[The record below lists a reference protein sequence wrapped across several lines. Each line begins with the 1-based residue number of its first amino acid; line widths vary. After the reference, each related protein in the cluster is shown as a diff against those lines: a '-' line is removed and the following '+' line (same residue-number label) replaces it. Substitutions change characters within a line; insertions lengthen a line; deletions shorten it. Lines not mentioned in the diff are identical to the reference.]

1 MTFTVA
7 HDLLW
12 HPPCDQATQNDF
24 DRAFIQ
30 EETMAQYIVL
40 TRVSPEAV
48 KKPEG
53 LLDLEQKVK
62 DRVASECP
70 QVKWTANYAVM
81 GPYDYIDL
89 FEAPDNE
96 TAMRVSTIIRSEGN
110 ASTELWPATEWSQFR
125 DQVLK

>member
-1 MTFTVA
+1 
-7 HDLLW
+7 
-12 HPPCDQATQNDF
+12 
-24 DRAFIQ
+24 
-30 EETMAQYIVL
+30 MAQYIVL

-53 LLDLEQKVK
+53 LLDLEKKVK
-62 DRVASECP
+62 DRVAAECP

-81 GPYDYIDL
+81 GPYDYFDL

-110 ASTELWPATEWSQFR
+110 ASTELWPATEWSKFR